1 MALRM
6 EFDEVISQG
15 NNISARSQDVV
26 DLQTWMNN
34 VVNDQLP
41 SIWQGSGY
49 QGYAERVAGLTPSF
63 EAMRQLIEDIGT
75 GVVQNANEYRDF
87 DNAAASRNRG

>member
-15 NNISARSQDVV
+15 NHITARSQDIT
-26 DLQTWMNN
+26 DLQNWMNS

-41 SIWQGSGY
+41 NIWQGSGY
-49 QGYAERVAGLTPSF
+49 QGYAERVAGLAPTF
-63 EAMRQLIEDIGT
+63 EAMRQLIQDIGA
-75 GVVQNANEYRDF
+75 GVIQNANEYRDF
-87 DNAAASRNRG
+87 DNATASRNRG